1 MCSLPADG
9 SCMTRRQPN
18 SCRPPGDTP
27 PMGRKLEANT
37 PRKWKR
43 MLRVPPRV
51 VEGACEKAYADVDA
65 DVDAAAFRDR

>member
-1 MCSLPADG
+1 
-9 SCMTRRQPN
+9 
-18 SCRPPGDTP
+18 
-27 PMGRKLEANT
+27 MGRKLEANT

-51 VEGACEKAYADVDA
+51 VEGACEKVYADVDA